1 MTVRA
6 LPDASDPALRLST
19 AADTAELATL
29 RKSVRDFLA
38 THDVPDD
45 AMDDVE
51 LAVSELAT
59 NVILHTDATSI
70 SVVVTRAGD
79 QLVLDVADGDDVPP
93 LDSIEMPPAD
103 QVTGRGLFVVEQVM
117 DELGIVEIDGA
128 RVVRCRRSLS
138 T

>member
-1 MTVRA
+1 MMAVA
-6 LPDASDPALRLST
+6 PPDTSDPALRLST
-19 AADTAELATL
+19 AADTAELGTI
-29 RKSVRDFLA
+29 RRSVRDFLH
-38 THDVPDD
+38 THGVPSD
-45 AMDDVE
+45 AVDDVE

-70 SVVVTRAGD
+70 SLVVTCTGD

-117 DELGIVEIDGA
+117 DELGIAEVDGA
-128 RVVRCRRSLS
+128 RIVRCRRSLAG
-138 T
+138 